1 MTTPLSGGGS
11 KRFTELGRLLRSRRE
26 ELGLSRQKLAGLTEL
41 SYPYIAQLEGGH
53 RAPSA
58 EAARQLADALEL
70 SQGVVAEVL
79 AREKGISRAGG
90 TSGFLQNPGFAPA
103 DVGSPAVVP
112 HASSLGGGPRA
123 LQDVDEFV
131 DEVAS
136 LFERL
141 PVDRRLDA
149 LGRLQ
154 GRVMTSV
161 VADQVRRAN
170 DAVPQD

>member
-1 MTTPLSGGGS
+1 MTTPLSSGGS

-26 ELGLSRQKLAGLTEL
+26 ELGLSRQKLAGLTNL

-79 AREKGISRAGG
+79 AREKGISRGG
-90 TSGFLQNPGFAPA
+90 STSGFLQNPGFAPA
-103 DVGSPAVVP
+103 DVASAAVVP
-112 HASSLGGGPRA
+112 DASSLGASTRA
-123 LQDVDEFV
+123 LQDMDDFV
-131 DEVAS
+131 DEVTS

-141 PVDRRLDA
+141 PVERRLDA

-161 VADQVRRAN
+161 VADQVRRVN
-170 DAVPQD
+170 DGVRQE